1 MSKIA
6 LLLILSQS
14 AACIKFHIMTSLRSD
29 CPGELAGDP
38 CLTLQQYVS
47 YPSHSSNITLEF
59 EWGNHSLKSSFI
71 TSNRAYFGLV
81 ATTNAT
87 INCDGLSSTYI
98 RFSSTTNVD
107 IKGISFIRCGS
118 IDFRYVT
125 NGTIAVSNFQMS
137 TGTRALYLYYSS
149 YVSIANSKFTDNHGG
164 LTNYNGYGS
173 AIYLNR
179 GSSLIIIQTNFSNN
193 SAYYGGGAIY
203 FVASRSTFFMTERC
217 SFFNN
222 RAVYG
227 NGGAVYISSS
237 YSSTIITS
245 NGNLY
250 ENNSAYNNGGVFY
263 ISHASM
269 STTITDSSFTNN
281 QAINSHGGVL
291 FVSGS
296 RSIGIS
302 GNIFTNNT
310 ARHDGGAAYLSGIT
324 SAINMGNRFVNNT
337 ATDDGGA
344 IYVSSS
350 STTNNGNTF
359 INNRAIDDG
368 GAIYVSS
375 SSTTNNRNTF
385 INNKAI
391 DGGALYITSSSSTNS
406 DNTFINNTAIDA
418 GGAIFASGSITEM
431 GNTFSSNRANSNGG
445 ALYVSGSSIVTDGSS
460 YINNRVRNGGGGA
473 LYTPLN
479 SRVTVTTSDSRFIN
493 NVGYTSG
500 GALSVLGTW
509 AVLHINGSIFVN
521 NLITGPDGNGG
532 AVYVAQANVQS
543 ISVNNSIFINNSA
556 TNGTGGAIY
565 TKQGFSIT
573 NTIFGY
579 NRAPLCA
586 AVSIEQSNYVR
597 SMTFMGSTFLHN
609 TAVGPT
615 VRGNIGG
622 VGCIRNADISIFS
635 CTFSHN
641 VATGGGG
648 VFDIEDSTITIES
661 STFKNNTAG
670 VDGGVFY
677 THAFPSSYTI
687 NESIFMNNRAGDDG
701 GVVYLGRSGGLIQA
715 YGSSFTAN
723 TAGDRGGVMAIFGS
737 TVNISDVNMQ
747 NNMARSGDD
756 ISACNSD
763 NMNDI
768 PNNLNERIDPQH
780 AVCTLYDGSVQA
792 IPEPFLRDNSNL
804 DISVYFQTFITVQDE
819 QIVPVMALQT
829 DPSTTTGPEVDPILK
844 EIQSRLLGTS
854 VVIYLLFSF
863 FIVFVVVL
871 IVMMVV
877 KCKVKNGT
885 QQQSTVNH
893 IMDAHTTTPEQYT
906 ESIELYE
913 EPEWCVQGKSNTMPF
928 KPNAGYINQRTQHYV
943 K

>member
-6 LLLILSQS
+6 LLLILLQS

-29 CPGELAGDP
+29 CPGELAGEP

-47 YPSHSSNITLEF
+47 YPSMSLSNITLEF
-59 EWGNHSLKSSFI
+59 EWGNHSLKSSFTI
-71 TSNRAYFGLV
+71 SGGTYFGLV

-107 IKGISFIRCGS
+107 VNGISFIQCGS
-118 IDFRYVT
+118 VEFRSVS
-125 NGTIAVSNFQMS
+125 NGTIAMSNFQMS

-149 YVSIANSKFTDNHGG
+149 YIYIVNSNFTDNHGALISVG
-164 LTNYNGYGS
+164 RGS
-173 AIYLNR
+173 AIYSEQV
-179 GSSLIIIQTNFSNN
+179 SSLAIIQTSFSNN
-193 SAYYGGGAIY
+193 TAYHQGGAIY
-203 FVASRSTFFMTERC
+203 FYVRTSTSMNYLSVEGC

-222 RAVYG
+222 TAAYSH
-227 NGGAVYISSS
+227 GGAVYATNGYGS
-237 YSSTIITS
+237 YRLTVTITRSIF
-245 NGNLY
+245 
-250 ENNSAYNNGGVFY
+250 ENCSAYRRGGVFY
-263 ISHASM
+263 ITYASV
-269 STTITDSSFTNN
+269 ITATESSFVNN
-281 QAINSHGGVL
+281 RAINNNGGVL
-291 FVSGS
+291 YVSS
-296 RSIGIS
+296 SS
-302 GNIFTNNT
+302 SVNSNGNTFMNNT
-310 ARHDGGAAYLSGIT
+310 ARYYGGALFLSSVNGIVNT
-324 SAINMGNRFVNNT
+324 GNRFMNNT
-337 ATDDGGA
+337 AIIYSGGAVYVSGSSTTNSGNHFINNRATDDGGA
-344 IYVSSS
+344 LYISGSS
-350 STTNNGNTF
+350 TNNGNTF
-359 INNRAIDDG
+359 INN
-368 GAIYVSS
+368 
-375 SSTTNNRNTF
+375 
-385 INNKAI
+385 
-391 DGGALYITSSSSTNS
+391 
-406 DNTFINNTAIDA
+406 TASDA
-418 GGAIFASGSITEM
+418 GGAIYTSGSITDT
-431 GNTFSSNRANSNGG
+431 GDSFSSNRANNNGG
-445 ALYVSGSSIVTDGSS
+445 ALCVSGSYRSVVIEGSNF
-460 YINNRVRNGGGGA
+460 INNRARNGGG
-473 LYTPLN
+473 
-479 SRVTVTTSDSRFIN
+479 
-493 NVGYTSG
+493 G
-500 GALSVLGTW
+500 GALSVLGSW
-509 AVLHINGSIFVN
+509 AVLRINGSIFVN
-521 NLITGPDGNGG
+521 NLITGADRNGG
-532 AVYVAQANVQS
+532 AVYVAQTNVQL
-543 ISVNNSIFINNSA
+543 ISVNNSIFVNNSA

-565 TKQGFSIT
+565 TKRGLSIT
-573 NTIFGY
+573 NTVFGY

-586 AVSIEQSNYVR
+586 AVNIEQSNYVR
-597 SMTFMGSTFLHN
+597 SMMFMGNTFLRN

-615 VRGNIGG
+615 VHGNIGG
-622 VGCIRNADISIFS
+622 VGCIRNADISTVS

-677 THAFPSSYTI
+677 TRAFPSSYTI

-701 GVVYLGRSGGLIQA
+701 GVMYLGRSGSLIQA

-737 TVNISDVNMQ
+737 TINISDVNMQ

-763 NMNDI
+763 NTNDI

-804 DISVYFQTFITVQDE
+804 DISVYFQAFITVQDE
-819 QIVPVMALQT
+819 QIVPVMALT

-854 VVIYLLFSF
+854 VIVYLLFSF

-877 KCKVKNGT
+877 KCKVKKGT

-893 IMDAHTTTPEQYT
+893 VTDAHTTTPERYT